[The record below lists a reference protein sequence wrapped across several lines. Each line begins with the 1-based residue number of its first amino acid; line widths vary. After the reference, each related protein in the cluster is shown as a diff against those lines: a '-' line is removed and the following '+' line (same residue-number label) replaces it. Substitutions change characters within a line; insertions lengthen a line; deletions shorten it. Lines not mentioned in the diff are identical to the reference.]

1 MSDRGMKKWAPYR
14 SLVEQM
20 PSLEKT
26 KEKKTQIEKPLIS
39 NEEADCINEI
49 LVNYQGEEL
58 FITYFRNGKLY
69 EENIFIKKIDIY
81 EKKLVLP
88 NRRSIKL
95 SEIVKLEKL

>member
-39 NEEADCINEI
+39 NEEAECINEI

>member
-26 KEKKTQIEKPLIS
+26 KQKKTQIEKPLIS
-39 NEEADCINEI
+39 NEEAECINEV

-58 FITYFRNGKLY
+58 FIAYFRNGKLY

>member
-26 KEKKTQIEKPLIS
+26 KDKKNMIEKPLIS
-39 NEEADCINEI
+39 NEEAECINEI

-58 FITYFRNGKLY
+58 FVSYFRNGKIY

-95 SEIVKLEKL
+95 SEIIKLERL

>member
-26 KEKKTQIEKPLIS
+26 KDKKNMIEKPLIS
-39 NEEADCINEI
+39 NEEAECINEI

-58 FITYFRNGKLY
+58 FVSYFRNGKLY

-95 SEIVKLEKL
+95 SEIIKLERL

>member
-26 KEKKTQIEKPLIS
+26 KEKKTKIEKPLIS
-39 NEEADCINEI
+39 NEEAECINEI

-58 FITYFRNGKLY
+58 FIAYFRNGKLY

-95 SEIVKLEKL
+95 SEIVKLAKL